1 MEEGFNTLLLLP
13 NLKWRGKLMKQK
25 LSELFNL
32 EWIQKFVEENI
43 DHTDWIEEDCRK
55 ETTK

>member
-1 MEEGFNTLLLLP
+1 
-13 NLKWRGKLMKQK
+13 MKQK